1 MEKEKMIKITTDDK
15 VSIVEVDIRDPKM
28 LRDKIGGY
36 VEVVHTMTMRN
47 YFRAIGESENTILLV
62 DEDGILKELPY
73 NRFGSLMYPGHIC
86 GDVLIGK
93 IKGNDVAAVEDAE
106 RMKKK
111 LVEDFRFLKE
121 G

>member
-1 MEKEKMIKITTDDK
+1 MGKMIKITTDDK
-15 VSIVEVDIRDPKM
+15 VSIVDLNVGDLKAVRDE
-28 LRDKIGGY
+28 IGRY

-62 DEDGILKELPY
+62 DEDGMLKELPY

-93 IKGNDVAAVEDAE
+93 IKGNDVAAVEEAE
-106 RMKKK
+106 KIKKK
-111 LVEDFRFLKE
+111 LLEDFRFLKE